1 MKSVQKWLKK
11 LKTERLIKEYFY
23 KYPINLADLDK
34 VQSLS
39 VAQVRELG
47 EERLR
52 KFIKKLRHIKPKQTE
67 HKAVFIAHKYIGEDD
82 FPEVCFDLIHID
94 ELGKDGAEVP
104 GYAYEYCKQAEIMGF
119 LVADLELTRE
129 NIYPL
134 MAEIL
139 YEASFFGYDSKGVKK
154 ANKRLKKAIKEVEE
168 GKVITDDEFRAKFGI
183 KEKERDERADELSN
197 AVIKAKFEYLKYMRD
212 KELELLKASL
222 VQSE

>member
-52 KFIKKLRHIKPKQTE
+52 KFIKKLRHIKPKKME
-67 HKAVFIAHKYIGEDD
+67 HEAIFFACEHIVEEDLSE
-82 FPEVCFDLIHID
+82 PTFDLIHTD
-94 ELGKDGAEVP
+94 ELLEKGNEAE
-104 GYAYEYCKQAEIMGF
+104 GYSYKFCKQAEIVGF
-119 LVADLELTRE
+119 LVADLEFTKE
-129 NIYPL
+129 NIYEL

-139 YEASFFGYDSKGVKK
+139 YEASFFGFESKGVKK
-154 ANKRLKKAIKEVEE
+154 ANKHLKKAIKEVEE

-197 AVIKAKFEYLKYMRD
+197 AVIKAKFEYSKYMRD